1 MQGPIVRIIFSWR
14 MLVTFFLG
22 VSSGIP
28 LLVTGSTLQA
38 WMTDEKVNLAVIGM
52 FSLVGLPYTVKF
64 LWAPVMDRYVPP
76 FFGRRRGWMLISQM
90 LLMLAIGAFSLVR
103 PAESPWIVAFLA
115 VLVSFFSASQ
125 DIVVD
130 AYRRELLQDE
140 ELGLGSSL
148 AVNGYR
154 IGMLISG
161 AFALFLADHI
171 PWNYVYLLLAV
182 SLLIG
187 IITTCLAPKKEG
199 RMIPPKSLREAV
211 IEPFLDYF
219 KRVGAF
225 EILAFILLYKIGD
238 VMASSMTTPFILKMG
253 FTKTE
258 LAAVV
263 KIFGIFATIAG
274 SLAGGILL
282 LKLGLCK
289 GLWIFGILQAVSTLS
304 FSALVSVGAYYS
316 VLAAMVTFE
325 NLTSGMGTSA
335 FIAFMAS
342 LCNKRFTATQYALLS
357 SLMGIPRVI
366 VASPTGFLVERLG
379 WVRFFVFCT
388 LAAIPGLVFLFRFK
402 AWQGESHRVNETTAV
417 REGEE
422 LFTEP

>member
-1 MQGPIVRIIFSWR
+1 MVRIIFSWR

-38 WMTDEKVNLAVIGM
+38 WMTDEKVNLAVIGL

-64 LWAPVMDRYVPP
+64 LWAPFMDRYVPP
-76 FFGRRRGWMLISQM
+76 LLGRRRGWMLISQT
-90 LLMLAIGAFSLVR
+90 LLMLAIGAFFLVR

-130 AYRRELLQDE
+130 AYRRELLRDE

-161 AFALFLADHI
+161 AFALFLADRI
-171 PWNYVYLLLAV
+171 SWNYVYLLLAA

-187 IITTCLAPKKEG
+187 IITTCLAPNREG
-199 RMIPPKSLREAV
+199 QVIPPKSLREAV
-211 IEPFLDYF
+211 IEPFIDYF
-219 KRVGAF
+219 KRIGAF

-238 VMASSMTTPFILKMG
+238 VMAGSMTTPFILKMG

-263 KIFGIFATIAG
+263 KTFGIFATIAG
-274 SLAGGILL
+274 GLIGGILL
-282 LKLGLCK
+282 IKLGLCK
-289 GLWIFGILQAVSTLS
+289 GLWIFGILQAISTLS
-304 FSALVSVGAYYS
+304 FSALASVGAYRS
-316 VLAAMVTFE
+316 VLTATVTFE
-325 NLTSGMGTSA
+325 NLTGGMGTCA
-335 FIAFMAS
+335 FTAFMAS

-366 VASPTGFLVERLG
+366 VSSPTGFLAERLG
-379 WVRFFVFCT
+379 WVHFFIFCT
-388 LAAIPGLVFLFRFK
+388 IAAIPGLVFLLRFK
-402 AWQGESHRVNETTAV
+402 AWQGESRPISETTAA
-417 REGEE
+417 REGNE